1 MTLKKK
7 VILKNKMC
15 IECYNN
21 NESNVAHFK
30 NIILNDIEE
39 SNEERE
45 DACNDYNILKPYKR
59 YFDACGWEDTHT
71 VMLLNPSEFTR
82 IPEDEE
88 EFMSMYS
95 NITRLRNKAL
105 QNQRF
110 LRYIYNFNIEKAE
123 ENHKKLTECETTDM
137 EEILELTLQ
146 DKNVE
151 IVAQT
156 SSGEQKEKFIGQ
168 RGYLEFCNGVKKN
181 YEGRL
186 RTLKQCKSAKR
197 WIIERVN
204 HNGLNQHTS
213 QCKKVETTDY

>member
-1 MTLKKK
+1 LTLKKK

-21 NESNVAHFK
+21 NESNLAHFK
-30 NIILNDIEE
+30 QRILNEIEE

-45 DACNDYNILKPYKR
+45 DVCNDYNILKPYKR
-59 YFDACGWEDTHT
+59 YYDACGWEDTHV
-71 VMLLNPSEFTR
+71 VMCLNPSEFTR

-88 EFMSMYS
+88 EFMSMYA
-95 NITRLRNKAL
+95 NIKRLRNKTL

-110 LRYIYNFNIEKAE
+110 IRYIYNFNIEKAE

-156 SSGEQKEKFIGQ
+156 SSGEQREQYKGQ

-181 YEGRL
+181 YEARVI
-186 RTLKQCKSAKR
+186 RLKQCESAKR
-197 WIIERVN
+197 WSIERVN
-204 HNGLNQHTS
+204 HTWLNQHSS
-213 QCKKVETTDY
+213 QCNKIETYRT